1 MNDTCPVPPPPAANR
16 PELLRHAL
24 RLEYL
29 TVGWN
34 VLEGLIAVTAA
45 LAAGSV
51 ALLAFGIDS
60 FVETSS
66 GLVLLWRLRAE
77 SAASDPKAIEA
88 LERRAQKLVA
98 VSLGALA
105 AWIAFDATKAL
116 WQREIPEPS
125 LVGIALTSISA
136 GVMLWLARAKR
147 AAARALG
154 SRALEADA
162 FQTTACWWLSIV
174 ALGGLALNAVF
185 GWWWADP
192 AAALAMTPLIVSE
205 AREAWRGEECGCH

>member
-1 MNDTCPVPPPPAANR
+1 MTATCAGPPRAENR
-16 PELLRHAL
+16 PEWLQRAL

-77 SAASDPKAIEA
+77 SRRSDANAIAS

-105 AWIAFDATKAL
+105 AWIAFDATQAL
-116 WQREIPEPS
+116 WLREIPEPS

-136 GVMLWLARAKR
+136 GVMVWLARAKR
-147 AAARALG
+147 PAARALG

-174 ALGGLALNAVF
+174 ALAGLALNALF

-192 AAALAMTPLIVSE
+192 AAALVMTPLIASE
-205 AREAWRGEECGCH
+205 AREAWRGDACGCH